1 MCSEEQ
7 IVCPAQLN
15 GFIRCGKETAPLASF
30 LSQQRRMSISNLLQL
45 PALVPCKPSRTSGFQ
60 GSTQSQKTCFY
71 ESIGSDEYYSIVEMT
86 LENLLSTVKQRQSL
100 VQGRAEEAAVNAV
113 VIVVYCCCCCVGML
127 LCRHVIQAITTL
139 IETHAV
145 RV

>member
-1 MCSEEQ
+1 MWKRDCSTREL
-7 IVCPAQLN
+7 P
-15 GFIRCGKETAPLASF
+15 
-30 LSQQRRMSISNLLQL
+30 L
-45 PALVPCKPSRTSGFQ
+45 PATANVNFQSSSAPRLGSVQAVEDERLSRLNAVAKDLFLR
-60 GSTQSQKTCFY
+60 
-71 ESIGSDEYYSIVEMT
+71 SIGSDEYYSIVEMT

-139 IETHAV
+139 IETHKFPDNSRGNMGMAFPIK
-145 RV
+145 